1 MTAPQDNDLQKALQL
16 AIEHIENFA
25 TDELQDWLVWLLNG
39 RDNLLPSDGYM
50 SLTGPLA
57 AIYPRLSPR
66 IRDGI
71 NRAAL
76 LMLGDM
82 LSGRVWAGQAADE
95 LLLLIQQ
102 VGMQEAEDLL
112 ADYARLPRFHK
123 VREDLRYRVCQAL
136 AALRVRMTVDFWH
149 QVLRSNPDKFG
160 GVAFIGLTV
169 ISPKSAI
176 DLLAFL
182 PDEERVAELIGD
194 TLPLFFEMAGKDG
207 AEAAR
212 RHLIQ
217 SLPQLA
223 PKLRM
228 EVEEY
233 LQLESLTGMKGE
245 G

>member
-1 MTAPQDNDLQKALQL
+1 MTAPQDNDLKEALQI
-16 AIEHIENFA
+16 AIEHIESFA
-25 TDELQDWLVWLLNG
+25 TDELRDWLVWLLNG
-39 RDNLLPSDGYM
+39 RDNLLPIDGYM

-57 AIYPRLSPR
+57 AIYPRLSSR

-71 NRAAL
+71 DGAVL
-76 LMLGDM
+76 SMLGDM
-82 LSGRVWAGQAADE
+82 LAGRVWAGQAADE

-102 VGMQEAEDLL
+102 LGMKAAEDLL
-112 ADYARLPRFHK
+112 GDYARLPRFHK

-136 AALRVRMTVDFWH
+136 VALRVRMTVDFWH

-160 GVAFIGLTV
+160 GVAFIGLAI

-194 TLPLFFEMAGKDG
+194 TLPLFFELSVKAGAK
-207 AEAAR
+207 AAR
-212 RHLIQ
+212 RHLTE

-233 LQLESLTGMKGE
+233 LQLESLTEMNRAG
-245 G
+245 